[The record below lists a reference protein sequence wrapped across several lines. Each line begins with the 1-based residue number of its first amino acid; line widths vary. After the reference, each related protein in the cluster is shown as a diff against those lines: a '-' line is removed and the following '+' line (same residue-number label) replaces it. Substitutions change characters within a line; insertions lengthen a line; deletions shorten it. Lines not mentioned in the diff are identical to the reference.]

1 MLHVTIEEFGETA
14 ILRCAGRI
22 VRGDDA
28 ALLCAALGQEA
39 RDIILDLSRVEAI
52 DAAGVGALISLQAA
66 GIYLQLMNP
75 GNAVRE
81 ILRVTK
87 LESIFEIR
95 CAAAAETQEEVER
108 QNGLAAFFPA
118 VAAPAA

>member
-1 MLHVTIEEFGETA
+1 
-14 ILRCAGRI
+14 
-22 VRGDDA
+22 
-28 ALLCAALGQEA
+28 
-39 RDIILDLSRVEAI
+39 
-52 DAAGVGALISLQAA
+52 
-66 GIYLQLMNP
+66 MNP